1 MLVASGQRTLK
12 PPKTHPD
19 VEHVGISTP
28 DIDDRPTPALH
39 LGIESKPASVSFAR
53 WVLAV

>member
-39 LGIESKPASVSFAR
+39 LGIQSKPASVSFAR